1 MDFVA
6 YSPINIPDIPEEA
19 WGWLLGISAII
30 LTILGILTML
40 ALVLLVFAIWCLTKF
55 PRGKAG
61 KIICLCVV
69 IFFFP
74 FGSPLYLLAYF
85 LRDRNDQGSL
95 NYEVDATEPPDDE
108 SENCAEDSWGSEK
121 VWGEK
126 MRS

>member
-1 MDFVA
+1 MELLA
-6 YSPINIPDIPEEA
+6 YSPINIPDELL
-19 WGWLLGISAII
+19 GWLLGISAII
-30 LTILGILTML
+30 LTIVGILAIL
-40 ALVLLVFAIWCLTKF
+40 ALVLLVFAIWCLTRF

-61 KIICLCVV
+61 KIIWLCVM

-74 FGSPLYLLAYF
+74 FGSALYLLAYF

-95 NYEVDATEPPDDE
+95 DYEVEATEPPDDE
-108 SENCAEDSWGSEK
+108 SENCAEDSWGSGK

>member
-1 MDFVA
+1 MMDFVA
-6 YSPINIPDIPEEA
+6 YSPINIPEEA

-30 LTILGILTML
+30 LTILGILAIL

-126 MRS
+126 IRS